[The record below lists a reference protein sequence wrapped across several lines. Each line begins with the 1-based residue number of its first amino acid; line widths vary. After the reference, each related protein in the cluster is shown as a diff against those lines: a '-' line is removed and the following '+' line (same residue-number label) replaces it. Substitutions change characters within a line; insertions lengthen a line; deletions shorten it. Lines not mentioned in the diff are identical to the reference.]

1 MSSNNTFFEIKTDNE
16 IAQMKKQYRAMQK
29 KRDNI
34 CVEIAI
40 IQNMPNIWDMEMV
53 NWNDPEIQHLKE
65 PYFQIES
72 ECSKLF
78 WEIEEAEAI
87 RDNEYDKFVA
97 RKKVYTFLDEI
108 GDAKSIEYL
117 QRIGMSTLRLV
128 DAVLNNPDFIKETY
142 KGGVA

>member
-34 CVEIAI
+34 CIEIAI
-40 IQNMPNIWDMEMV
+40 IQNMPNLWDMTMV
-53 NWNDPEIQHLKE
+53 NWDDPEIQHLNE
-65 PYFQIES
+65 PYTKIER
-72 ECSKLF
+72 ERSKLF

-97 RKKVYTFLDEI
+97 RK
-108 GDAKSIEYL
+108 
-117 QRIGMSTLRLV
+117 
-128 DAVLNNPDFIKETY
+128 
-142 KGGVA
+142 

>member
-34 CVEIAI
+34 CIEIAI

-65 PYFQIES
+65 PYSKMER

-117 QRIGMSTLRLV
+117 QRIGMNTLRLV